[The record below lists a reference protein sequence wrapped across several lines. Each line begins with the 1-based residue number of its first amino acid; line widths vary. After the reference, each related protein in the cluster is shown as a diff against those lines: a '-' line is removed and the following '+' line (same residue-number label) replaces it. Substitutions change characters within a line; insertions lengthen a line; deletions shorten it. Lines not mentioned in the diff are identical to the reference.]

1 MKNIAEQKQTS
12 SKFHFYNE
20 NFVKISAWFRIVE
33 QPIGGEIRPVDYYGS
48 VVVQDGKMKIS
59 IIARN
64 YHSYYTNKFIE
75 ETVRKQFTYYR
86 TAPIFTAYTEVKNDL
101 IAELRTNTQGL
112 KDNYFAKRHNSAIR
126 IYKYNVGLLDARK
139 KEMDELILAI
149 RADKRGIGSEYWELR
164 RKYKE
169 VSDLYEYSKQLSERG
184 FESFLKAEMED
195 AEAHYES
202 SLIKLAARLTA
213 KGVEGDMEITSG
225 WVGQNFEVNIKHS
238 KGVTRAWTIVA
249 EGPIVRAH
257 YRYLVK

>member
-1 MKNIAEQKQTS
+1 MKTQTEQPS
-12 SKFHFYNE
+12 IKFHSYPEQYIKIIAWYRINE
-20 NFVKISAWFRIVE
+20 REVNGTIKKV
-33 QPIGGEIRPVDYYGS
+33 YYSGS
-48 VVVQDGKMKIS
+48 VTVENGKMKIS
-59 IIARN
+59 ISNRN
-64 YHSYYTNKFIE
+64 FYSYSEKVFIE
-75 ETVRKQFTYYR
+75 NTVREQFFNYR
-86 TAPIFTAYTEVKNDL
+86 TSPIFYSFTEVKNDL

-184 FESFLKAEMED
+184 FESFLKAEMDD

-238 KGVTRAWTIVA
+238 KGVTRAWTIIA